1 MLDPSSP
8 QSWLRVTPK
17 GLYCAPGDFFIDPT
31 GPVERAIVT
40 HGHGDHARSGHKHVL
55 ATKETLAIMRHRF
68 PDDAGTRQALPYGEA
83 LALGDVRVTRAPA
96 VYTRGGGRVVPA
108 LRGRRIVVWGDYKRR
123 PDPTCPPFE
132 PVPCD

>member
-31 GPVERAIVT
+31 GPVERAIIT
-40 HGHGDHARSGHKHVL
+40 HGHGDHARPGHKHVL

-68 PDDAGTRQALPYGEA
+68 PDDAGTRQALPHGEA
-83 LALGDVRVTRAPA
+83 LALGDVSVKLAPA
-96 VYTRGGGRVVPA
+96 GHILGSAQAVLDYRGCRVV
-108 LRGRRIVVWGDYKRR
+108 VSGDYKRR
-123 PDPTCPPFE
+123 SDPT
-132 PVPCD
+132 